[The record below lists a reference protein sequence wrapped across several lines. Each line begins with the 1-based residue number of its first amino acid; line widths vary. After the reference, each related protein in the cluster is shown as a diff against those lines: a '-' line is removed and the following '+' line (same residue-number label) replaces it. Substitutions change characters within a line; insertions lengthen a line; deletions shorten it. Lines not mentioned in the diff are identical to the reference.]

1 MVGES
6 ILEGFRSSRAL
17 RSQSSI
23 PGHLRKKIGF
33 QELVKGNSEP
43 FARTPSMESRRSVEL
58 RSRGEMVGESV
69 FEGFRSSRALR
80 PQYSIPG
87 HLRKKM
93 GFQDLVKGFPSLV
106 PGAQAQNRVSRCG

>member
-1 MVGES
+1 MKSRRSLELRSIGKMVGES

-43 FARTPSMESRRSVEL
+43 FARAPSMESRRSVEL
-58 RSRGEMVGESV
+58 RSRGKMVGTPLPRKV
-69 FEGFRSSRALR
+69 FFNIAYVGL
-80 PQYSIPG
+80 I
-87 HLRKKM
+87 
-93 GFQDLVKGFPSLV
+93 
-106 PGAQAQNRVSRCG
+106 